1 MPGRLQLSDTTQ
13 GQAPDVSLFR
23 EALDAPT
30 LDRFEN
36 PEIRPDAKPEV
47 KQETEPKPE
56 VEAPVPSARLREES
70 EARRRLERERDE
82 LRARLAAFEVQPKP
96 QPQQKLDVFD
106 NPSAFVQQE
115 VSPLLNEIRAELQLT
130 RENASAQYAA
140 SHYGP
145 ERVDAARSA
154 LQQGLWAGD
163 PNAKALHEAALRHP
177 DPYGLIT
184 RWFVERETLN
194 TIGGDLEQYNQRTLQ
209 EALKNPDF
217 LKQALEALKGQAAAS
232 GSMINRAPVTQSKV
246 PTLPSLSDIGA
257 AGGDEGITEASDE
270 ALFRA
275 AVSAKRRS

>member
-1 MPGRLQLSDTTQ
+1 
-13 GQAPDVSLFR
+13 LFR

-56 VEAPVPSARLREES
+56 IDAPVPSARLREES
-70 EARRRLERERDE
+70 EARRRVERERDE

-96 QPQQKLDVFD
+96 QTQPQQKLDVFD

-115 VSPLLNEIRAELQLT
+115 VTPLLERMEARMQAQTESMSANFAANYYGAEKV
-130 RENASAQYAA
+130 N
-140 SHYGP
+140 
-145 ERVDAARSA
+145 AARNA
-154 LQQGLWAGD
+154 LQQGLFAGD
-163 PNAKALHEAALRHP
+163 PNAKAVHQAALQHP

-184 RWFVERETLN
+184 RWHMEREMLSQ
-194 TIGGDLEQYNQRTLQ
+194 IGGDLEQYNQRTLQ
-209 EALKNPDF
+209 DALKNPEF
-217 LKQALEALKGQAAAS
+217 LKTALEAAKGHAAAS
-232 GSMINRAPVTQSKV
+232 GSMINRAPVTQSGYRKSESGV